1 MALLCSYFV
10 EYVVFNNYVIEYIF
24 EVYVKY
30 VVVTQRAVMEFFNS
44 CFIWFKFSKTY
55 SDIYTQWN
63 VDFV

>member
-1 MALLCSYFV
+1 MALLCSYFA

-44 CFIWFKFSKTY
+44 CFCKDLGRFLKKGGI
-55 SDIYTQWN
+55 
-63 VDFV
+63 VL